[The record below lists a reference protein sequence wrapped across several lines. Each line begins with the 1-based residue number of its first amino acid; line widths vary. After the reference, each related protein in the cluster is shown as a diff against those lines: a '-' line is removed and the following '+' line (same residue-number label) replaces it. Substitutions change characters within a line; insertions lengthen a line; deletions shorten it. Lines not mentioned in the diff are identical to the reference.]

1 MKLQTEQI
9 KAMVEVEDGKMITS
23 GEDGFNIWDMTQRK
37 SIYYEEDWLENKT
50 TCISIDRK
58 TKRIVVGY
66 GNGSISIRASID

>member
-58 TKRIVVGY
+58 TKRIVFGY
-66 GNGSISIRASID
+66 DNGSISIRASID